1 MQHPTHA
8 GVVIKPLFVKES
20 TLGLR
25 IGLASAIVA
34 GLLLADLKYDYLGAV
49 RSALDTAATPLYWV
63 ASLPGRVGDWTD
75 ANIRSR
81 STLLEDN
88 ERLQRENLVLQG
100 RSAQMASLQAE
111 NVRLRALLNSSAL
124 LRDDVVVAELLG
136 VSPDP
141 ARHQLVL
148 NKGESDGVFM
158 GQPIIDA
165 DGLIG
170 QIVEVAAT
178 TARALLI
185 TDATHS
191 IPVQVNRNGVR
202 AIAEGT
208 GLLGSLEV
216 HHVSATT
223 DIQEGDLLVTSG
235 LGGRFPVGYPVATIS
250 KIERDPGET
259 FATIH
264 AVPTAA
270 MDRSRHVLLV
280 FTPREPAN
288 SAIEAKTEMPDGEP
302 TADSAVA
309 TGEAG

>member
-1 MQHPTHA
+1 MGP
-8 GVVIKPLFVKES
+8 
-20 TLGLR
+20 
-25 IGLASAIVA
+25 
-34 GLLLADLKYDYLGAV
+34 V
-49 RSALDTAATPLYWV
+49 RSALDTAVTPLHWI
-63 ASLPGRVGDWTD
+63 ASLPSRVGDWTND
-75 ANIRSR
+75 NVRSR
-81 STLLEDN
+81 GTLLEDAD
-88 ERLQRENLVLQG
+88 RLERENLILQG
-100 RSAQMASLQAE
+100 RAAQMASLQAE

-124 LRDDVVVAELLG
+124 LRDDVLVAELLG

-148 NKGESDGVFM
+148 NKGDADRVFV
-158 GQPIIDA
+158 GQPLIDA
-165 DGLIG
+165 DGLMG

-178 TARALLI
+178 TSRALLI

-208 GLLGSLEV
+208 GLLSSLEI

-235 LGGRFPVGYPVATIS
+235 LGGRFPVGYPVGVIS
-250 KIERDPGET
+250 TIERDPGEA
-259 FATIH
+259 FARIL

-280 FTPREPAN
+280 FTPREEVPDPA
-288 SAIEAKTEMPDGEP
+288 EDEP
-302 TADSAVA
+302 QDVSQSDAAV
-309 TGEAG
+309 TVDEEG